1 VGLRPRGDNIVE
13 IDPLVP
19 EGTWDFLCLDD
30 VLYHGKVLTIIWD
43 KTGAKYGR
51 GAGLQVLVNGK
62 QIAHSPKLGKLTGK
76 L

>member
-1 VGLRPRGDNIVE
+1 MVE
-13 IDPLVP
+13 VNPLVP
-19 EGTWDFLCLDD
+19 EGAWDFFCLDD

-51 GAGLQVLVNGK
+51 GAGLTVLANGK